1 MSSLRS
7 AVAVPLLG
15 ALAAATGRA
24 QQTAKPLE
32 FKTQVAAV
40 YVDAFVTR
48 GGKPL
53 PDLGAADFELL
64 DNGVLQ
70 RLELMSAESRPLRAV
85 LVFDTSSSM
94 AGDRLE
100 ALRAAGEA
108 FLDGLRPA
116 DEAALV
122 AFSEEVLW
130 LAEASADKARVREA
144 LARLRADGATSV
156 YDALYA
162 GITLSEGPRRS
173 LIVLFTDGEDN
184 TSWLGEADLRLVVQ
198 RSNALV
204 HVVGW
209 RPPLPPELLRK
220 TNLPRESPQERALRE
235 IAEAAGGRFWQADS
249 PERLRRAFSAI
260 ADAMGH
266 RYVLRYEPT
275 GVAREG
281 WHRIEARLRGGK
293 GDVHVRRGYWVAA
306 GASAQP

>member
-1 MSSLRS
+1 MSTTRTFFALV
-7 AVAVPLLG
+7 VALV
-15 ALAAATGRA
+15 AAEARA
-24 QQTAKPLE
+24 QPAAKPLE
-32 FKTQVAAV
+32 FRTGVGGV

-48 GGKPL
+48 GERPV
-53 PDLGAADFELL
+53 PDLRASSFELL
-64 DNGVLQ
+64 DNGVPQ
-70 RLELMSAESRPLRAV
+70 QLELLSAETRPLRAV

-100 ALRAAGEA
+100 ALRAAGAA

-116 DEAALV
+116 DEAGLV
-122 AFSEEVLW
+122 AFNEDVVW
-130 LAEASADKARVREA
+130 LAEPAADKAKVRQA
-144 LARLRADGATSV
+144 LARLRASGATAV

-162 GITLSEGPRRS
+162 GITLSEGERRA

-184 TSWLGEADLRLVVQ
+184 TSWLGEADLRTVAQ

-209 RPPLPPELLRK
+209 RPPASVSASRPLLPPLLS
-220 TNLPRESPQERALRE
+220 ESPQERLLRE
-235 IAEAAGGRFWQADS
+235 IAESAGGRYWQADS

-281 WHRIEARLRGGK
+281 WHRIEARLRGVK
-293 GDVHVRRGYWVAA
+293 GDVHVRRGYWI
-306 GASAQP
+306 GHGG